1 MNEASEKKQSPAAD
15 LGRKAFNALAGRR
28 PEGYHYPAE
37 GYVRFFIIFF
47 IVNFGIM
54 MGSMFI
60 THGASFSNALFGRGV
75 SNDLFMDFFNSI
87 RDAVGNVY
95 TDKNNIYPPLCILI
109 FRFFG
114 KFVRADYVAINNSVR
129 PGSKYLLQMDQ
140 RCMMIYLLFACV
152 CILVLVKTLSS
163 FVSNLHA
170 NKYADAHGKILT
182 MLMCVSYPVLY
193 SLERGNILTLCF
205 VLTAFFVFFEG
216 DENKL
221 VSELALISLALSAG
235 IKLYP
240 AIFGAILILEKKY
253 KKALRCLIYGILAFA
268 LPAIPFLIKFIRTGA
283 AVIEPGFTLAYPG
296 AAMITGAVTHVKEDS
311 FIATFVANLA
321 RFVVNNKSSFS
332 FSSVSIQNLILM
344 MDKDWIIP
352 ATMLYII
359 TDLAAVAALIFVKKR
374 WQRLFLLCYIALN
387 VPAFSS
393 SYAVV
398 FLIIPLF
405 SFLFEEPEHPK
416 ADVFYNVFFALLLT
430 PIPTYWYHLSPA
442 IQQWASQNGFRYTP
456 NVNQLIGMFVFQTFF
471 FVLLSEFIPAS
482 GKAGDAKDR
491 KSKKGPAAPE

>member
-1 MNEASEKKQSPAAD
+1 MNQAAEKKQNPVARY
-15 LGRKAFNALAGRR
+15 LKKAFDILSGRR
-28 PEGYHYPAE
+28 PGGYHYPTE

-54 MGSMFI
+54 MGAMFI
-60 THGASFSNALFGRGV
+60 TNGASFSNALFGKGV
-75 SNDLFMDFFNSI
+75 NNDLFMDFFNSI

-109 FRFFG
+109 FKFFG
-114 KFVRADYVAINNSVR
+114 KFVRADYVAIDNNLK
-129 PGSKYLLQMDQ
+129 PGTKYLLQMDQ

-182 MLMCVSYPVLY
+182 MLMCVGYPVLY

-205 VLTAFFVFFEG
+205 VLTAFFIFFEG
-216 DENKL
+216 DENKI
-221 VSELALISLALSAG
+221 VSELALISLALAAG

-240 AIFGAILILEKKY
+240 AIFGAMLIFEKKY
-253 KKALRCLIYGILAFA
+253 KQAVRCVIYGILAFA
-268 LPAIPFLIKFIRTGA
+268 LPAIPFLVKFIRTGA
-283 AVIEPGFTLAYPG
+283 AVIEPGVAYALPG
-296 AAMITGAVTHVKEDS
+296 TAMISGAVTHVKEDS

-321 RFVVNNKSSFS
+321 KFVVNSKSRFS
-332 FSSVSIQNLILM
+332 FSSVSIQNLILII
-344 MDKDWIIP
+344 DKELIAP
-352 ATMLYII
+352 AVILMIL
-359 TDLAAVAALIFVKKR
+359 TDAAAVAALLFVKKR
-374 WQRLFLLCYIALN
+374 WQRLFLLCYIVLN
-387 VPAFSS
+387 IPAFSS
-393 SYAVV
+393 SYSLM

-405 SFLFEEPEHPK
+405 SFLFEEKDHPK

-430 PIPTYWYHLSPA
+430 PIPTYWYLWGPG
-442 IQQWASQNGFRYTP
+442 IQEWAERNGFYYTP

-471 FVLLSEFIPAS
+471 FVLLSEFIPA
-482 GKAGDAKDR
+482 GKEQKR
-491 KSKKGPAAPE
+491 KKQKTNKGSAAPEQ